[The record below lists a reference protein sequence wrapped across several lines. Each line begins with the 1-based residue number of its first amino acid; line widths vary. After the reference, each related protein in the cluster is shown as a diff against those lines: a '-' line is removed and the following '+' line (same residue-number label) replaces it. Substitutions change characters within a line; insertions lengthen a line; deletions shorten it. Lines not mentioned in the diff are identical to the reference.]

1 MFVASCK
8 VLDLLPPVKMGGR
21 ELENGEGVAYGKHNE
36 RHVCV
41 CACVGGGDRRG
52 REAGGS

>member
-8 VLDLLPPVKMGGR
+8 VQDLLPPVKMGGR
-21 ELENGEGVAYGKHNE
+21 EMENGVGLACGKHSE

-41 CACVGGGDRRG
+41 CACVGGGDWRG
-52 REAGGS
+52 WEAGGG